1 MITIDNITSHEFIG
15 LHTEIIQSSNPQII
29 GLNGRIVDET
39 KSMFRINTM
48 NGTKSIAK
56 VKNSWK
62 FSIENKDIVIDG
74 SKIAKRPFD
83 RIGGKAWL

>member
-15 LHTEIIQSSNPQII
+15 LDTEVTQSSNPQAI

-39 KSMFRINTM
+39 KSMFKINTEK
-48 NGTKSIAK
+48 GIKSIAK
-56 VKNSWK
+56 SKNSWK

-74 SKIAKRPFD
+74 SKIVKRPFD
-83 RIGGKAWL
+83 RIGGKA